1 MINSLRTDLKQNVC
15 SLRFLI
21 SSAVLLGL
29 FLMGTGVPDTDIYG
43 VEPCTILKMLLTTNE
58 SVWMQSPCFS
68 ASEIWQNGLRVLNLG
83 AFLPLIM
90 SYPVLPLLTDELKT
104 QNYRFH
110 CVRSSYRVY
119 ALSKC
124 FAGMLT
130 ACLAAAICTVIF
142 WLICWAI
149 LPAPSAY
156 IGMPEVQFYGTEIPL
171 GKMAQLAVLLMAC
184 AAADA
189 LIGILL
195 AAVTVDKFA
204 SLSLPVVIA
213 FTAAQI
219 AQKLYIKQG
228 HDPRWF
234 CLSPNYL
241 YQPDLWFSAFSERI
255 SPWAVLLIPVTIS
268 AVCVLLT
275 EFTMKGRMSQ

>member
-124 FAGMLT
+124 FAEKPERYCFSSQNAKST
-130 ACLAAAICTVIF
+130 AF
-142 WLICWAI
+142 
-149 LPAPSAY
+149 
-156 IGMPEVQFYGTEIPL
+156 PL
-171 GKMAQLAVLLMAC
+171 GSHTSVGEKRPH
-184 AAADA
+184 
-189 LIGILL
+189 
-195 AAVTVDKFA
+195 TA
-204 SLSLPVVIA
+204 SP
-213 FTAAQI
+213 
-219 AQKLYIKQG
+219 
-228 HDPRWF
+228 
-234 CLSPNYL
+234 
-241 YQPDLWFSAFSERI
+241 
-255 SPWAVLLIPVTIS
+255 
-268 AVCVLLT
+268 
-275 EFTMKGRMSQ
+275 